1 MSSKTDSN
9 RLIPGL
15 LTNVEIDRAL
25 GSPRKR
31 QRWERDGLL
40 PRGRWLKGYQKRL
53 GLYPEI
59 VLARVVGG
67 VDARESE
74 QAVREAMAIGTRLV
88 ESPLFEEIG
97 SALGDVLG
105 EFTALNCSLLD
116 YVNERGLLEPLQDE
130 LSSAGAALRGLG
142 IDFRCQAATVT
153 RMGESL
159 AIIDALGEETL
170 VAGPQVLGVVEV
182 GDHVVIEEVHVG
194 PRAISYVLPAA
205 PGADDPRDE
214 LWSEMF
220 ASLEATPVPV
230 PLLDDEVGEGLGG
243 DVVRAKRRLRIELPA
258 ELYATANPMT
268 RSAATIPAD

>member
-40 PRGRWLKGYQKRL
+40 PHGRWLKGYQKRL

-74 QAVREAMAIGTRLV
+74 QAVREAMAIGVRLV

-97 SALGDVLG
+97 CALGDVLG
-105 EFTALNCSLLD
+105 EFTALNRSLLD
-116 YVNERGLLEPLQDE
+116 YINERGLLEPLQDE
-130 LSSAGAALRGLG
+130 LSNAGAALLDLG
-142 IDFRCQAATVT
+142 IDFRCHAATVT
-153 RMGESL
+153 RAGDPL
-159 AIIDALGEETL
+159 AIVDAFGGETL
-170 VAGPQVLGVVEV
+170 VAGPQVLGVVDV

-194 PRAISYVLPAA
+194 ARAISYVLPAA
-205 PGADDPRDE
+205 PGAADPREE

-220 ASLEATPVPV
+220 ASFDATPAPV
-230 PLLDDEVGEGLGG
+230 PLLADEGGDGLGG
-243 DVVRAKRRLRIELPA
+243 DVVRARRRLRIELPT
-258 ELYATANPMT
+258 ELHAGANPMT
-268 RSAATIPAD
+268 RSASAIQAD